1 MTFLE
6 LQRRIQQTK
15 KARKGIR
22 NKRDYFEDTTFDE
35 EMVLN
40 KIYQR
45 ALKAANEVIK
55 HYTET
60 GEFNPEEKM
69 NVFFGEKSKSDK
81 SENLKSEIENL
92 KKDII
97 EFKEKFRRG
106 GRKGYND
113 TMANEVKIARA
124 NGETWRGLA
133 KKLGISTATAQKLYH
148 Q

>member
-6 LQRRIQQTK
+6 LQKQIQQTK
-15 KARKGIR
+15 KARKGVKNR
-22 NKRDYFEDTTFDE
+22 RDYFKNATFEE
-35 EMVLN
+35 EMALEA
-40 KIYQR
+40 IYKK
-45 ALKAANEVIK
+45 ALRAANEVIK
-55 HYTET
+55 HYAEI

-124 NGETWRGLA
+124 NGET
-133 KKLGISTATAQKLYH
+133 
-148 Q
+148 